1 MNDDT
6 PIIDESLCETV
17 GEAAAPAAPEAPE
30 APEAPAAPAA
40 PEAPPIHSSNSTAL
54 ATRNMVRCPFFEKP
68 VDEKCSSLDSRS
80 IKRTQRHRST
90 AQSRLGD
97 MTVGDIRYCFQQLR
111 NAGKDL
117 NPDMV
122 LYNGQSAGEFALKY
136 LRETSTA
143 MRKRRKKL
151 SMVLVDSADDDGAEE
166 EKKPDGAGEE
176 KNTFVANDRVHRR
189 HPSSLN
195 ILEF

>member
-6 PIIDESLCETV
+6 PIIDKSLCETV
-17 GEAAAPAAPEAPE
+17 GEAAAPAAPA
-30 APEAPAAPAA
+30 
-40 PEAPPIHSSNSTAL
+40 APPIHSSDSTAAV

-68 VDEKCSSLDSRS
+68 VDENCSSLDSKNM
-80 IKRTQRHRST
+80 KRTQRHRST

-151 SMVLVDSADDDGAEE
+151 SMVLIDSADDDGAGE

-176 KNTFVANDRVHRR
+176 ENTLVANDSVHRR

>member
-1 MNDDT
+1 MLLNNNQCFHVCAMNDDNLN
-6 PIIDESLCETV
+6 IYESLCETIAEK
-17 GEAAAPAAPEAPE
+17 EALSASK
-30 APEAPAAPAA
+30 
-40 PEAPPIHSSNSTAL
+40 ISVQ
-54 ATRNMVRCPFFEKP
+54 NMVRCPFYEKP
-68 VDEKCSSLDSRS
+68 VDENQRS
-80 IKRTQRHRST
+80 QSARYVKRTQRHRST

-117 NPDMV
+117 NPDMM

-151 SMVLVDSADDDGAEE
+151 SMVASDSADDAEDME
-166 EKKPDGAGEE
+166 E
-176 KNTFVANDRVHRR
+176 DRGKEGGFGVNGKRHRR
-189 HPSSLN
+189 DSRSLN
-195 ILEF
+195 VLEF

>member
-1 MNDDT
+1 MNDNSAKKN
-6 PIIDESLCETV
+6 IYESLCKTS
-17 GEAAAPAAPEAPE
+17 APAAGVGEPN
-30 APEAPAAPAA
+30 
-40 PEAPPIHSSNSTAL
+40 I
-54 ATRNMVRCPFFEKP
+54 NMIRCPFYEKP
-68 VDEKCSSLDSRS
+68 VDEIQRIQSAKYAKRS
-80 IKRTQRHRST
+80 QRHRST

-117 NPDMV
+117 SPDMM

-143 MRKRRKKL
+143 TRKRRKSL
-151 SMVLVDSADDDGAEE
+151 SMAASRSVAANKKDRDVRVKDGAFSVSRCASTR
-166 EKKPDGAGEE
+166 DSG
-176 KNTFVANDRVHRR
+176 
-189 HPSSLN
+189 LN

>member
-6 PIIDESLCETV
+6 FNIYESLCETV
-17 GEAAAPAAPEAPE
+17 AETRL
-30 APEAPAAPAA
+30 
-40 PEAPPIHSSNSTAL
+40 SSSSEVSVP
-54 ATRNMVRCPFFEKP
+54 NMVRCPFYEKP
-68 VDEKCSSLDSRS
+68 VDENQRS
-80 IKRTQRHRST
+80 QSARYVKRTQRHRST

-117 NPDMV
+117 NPDMM

-151 SMVLVDSADDDGAEE
+151 SMVARDSADEGV
-166 EKKPDGAGEE
+166 EKQETPGNAAG
-176 KNTFVANDRVHRR
+176 FGVNDNRHRR
-189 HPSSLN
+189 EPSLN
-195 ILEF
+195 VLEF

>member
-6 PIIDESLCETV
+6 FERSIYESLCETST
-17 GEAAAPAAPEAPE
+17 PAACDGEP
-30 APEAPAAPAA
+30 
-40 PEAPPIHSSNSTAL
+40 
-54 ATRNMVRCPFFEKP
+54 NMNTVRCPFYEKP
-68 VDEKCSSLDSRS
+68 VDDIQRIHSAKYAKRS
-80 IKRTQRHRST
+80 QRHRST

-117 NPDMV
+117 SPDMM

-143 MRKRRKKL
+143 TRKRRKSL
-151 SMVLVDSADDDGAEE
+151 SMAASRSVAANKKDRDVRVKDGAFSVSRCASNR
-166 EKKPDGAGEE
+166 DSG
-176 KNTFVANDRVHRR
+176 
-189 HPSSLN
+189 LN
-195 ILEF
+195 VLDF

>member
-6 PIIDESLCETV
+6 LNIYQSLCETAV
-17 GEAAAPAAPEAPE
+17 P
-30 APEAPAAPAA
+30 
-40 PEAPPIHSSNSTAL
+40 SSSDI
-54 ATRNMVRCPFFEKP
+54 RVPNMVRCPFYEKP
-68 VDEKCSSLDSRS
+68 VGENQRS
-80 IKRTQRHRST
+80 HSAKYVKRTQRHRST

-117 NPDMV
+117 NPDMM

-151 SMVLVDSADDDGAEE
+151 SMVASDSADDEDEKDG
-166 EKKPDGAGEE
+166 P
-176 KNTFVANDRVHRR
+176 RVKTTQLNVDDNNHRR
-189 HPSSLN
+189 SNSGSLN
-195 ILEF
+195 VLEF

>member
-1 MNDDT
+1 MNDD
-6 PIIDESLCETV
+6 ILNIYESLCETV
-17 GEAAAPAAPEAPE
+17 DETQL
-30 APEAPAAPAA
+30 
-40 PEAPPIHSSNSTAL
+40 SSSSEVSVP
-54 ATRNMVRCPFFEKP
+54 NMVRCPFYEKP
-68 VDEKCSSLDSRS
+68 VDENQRS
-80 IKRTQRHRST
+80 QSAKYAKRTQRHRST

-117 NPDMV
+117 NPDMM

-151 SMVLVDSADDDGAEE
+151 SMVASDSADDDED
-166 EKKPDGAGEE
+166 KGEE
-176 KNTFVANDRVHRR
+176 RGKGREFGVNGNRHRR
-189 HPSSLN
+189 DSSSLN
-195 ILEF
+195 VLEF

>member
-6 PIIDESLCETV
+6 LKKNVYESLCETS
-17 GEAAAPAAPEAPE
+17 AP
-30 APEAPAAPAA
+30 
-40 PEAPPIHSSNSTAL
+40 SSDVSGPNI
-54 ATRNMVRCPFFEKP
+54 NMVRCPFYEKP
-68 VDEKCSSLDSRS
+68 VDEIQRIQSAKYAKRS
-80 IKRTQRHRST
+80 QRHRST

-117 NPDMV
+117 SPDMM

-143 MRKRRKKL
+143 TRKRRKSL
-151 SMVLVDSADDDGAEE
+151 SMVASRSVADKKDRDGRRGKDSAFSVNGCM
-166 EKKPDGAGEE
+166 
-176 KNTFVANDRVHRR
+176 
-189 HPSSLN
+189 SSRDSGLN
-195 ILEF
+195 VLEF

>member
-17 GEAAAPAAPEAPE
+17 DEVQRPPAPPAPEDTLVT
-30 APEAPAAPAA
+30 
-40 PEAPPIHSSNSTAL
+40 HCSDSTAIV
-54 ATRNMVRCPFFEKP
+54 TRNMVRCPFFEKP
-68 VDEKCSSLDSRS
+68 VSENCSSQGFKY

-136 LRETSTA
+136 LRETSSA
-143 MRKRRKKL
+143 MRQRRKKL
-151 SMVLVDSADDDGAEE
+151 PMVLIDPADNERAEE
-166 EKKPDGAGEE
+166 ENISDGAGEE
-176 KNTFVANDRVHRR
+176 KNNAVANDRVHRR
-189 HPSSLN
+189 HSSSLN

>member
-1 MNDDT
+1 MNAETLNIYKSGNETVDT
-6 PIIDESLCETV
+6 PASLEV
-17 GEAAAPAAPEAPE
+17 SVP
-30 APEAPAAPAA
+30 
-40 PEAPPIHSSNSTAL
+40 
-54 ATRNMVRCPFFEKP
+54 NMVRCPFYEEP
-68 VDEKCSSLDSRS
+68 VKQKQRHEGAKYA
-80 IKRTQRHRST
+80 KRTQRHRST

-117 NPDMV
+117 NPEMM

-151 SMVLVDSADDDGAEE
+151 AMIDSDTSGDETK
-166 EKKPDGAGEE
+166 EKTSVNDVYNSGMLG
-176 KNTFVANDRVHRR
+176 VATASQPR
-189 HPSSLN
+189 LN

>member
-1 MNDDT
+1 MNDEAVN
-6 PIIDESLCETV
+6 IYKSLCETV
-17 GEAAAPAAPEAPE
+17 AEESAAQ
-30 APEAPAAPAA
+30 
-40 PEAPPIHSSNSTAL
+40 SSSEL
-54 ATRNMVRCPFFEKP
+54 SVPNMVRCPFYEKP
-68 VDEKCSSLDSRS
+68 VDENQRS
-80 IKRTQRHRST
+80 QNAKYVKRTQRHRST

-117 NPDMV
+117 NPEML

-151 SMVLVDSADDDGAEE
+151 SMVVNDSVDDG
-166 EKKPDGAGEE
+166 GEE
-176 KNTFVANDRVHRR
+176 NEQERETVGSFGLNGNRHRSNS
-189 HPSSLN
+189 SSLN
-195 ILEF
+195 VLEF

>member
-6 PIIDESLCETV
+6 LNIYESLCETIDK
-17 GEAAAPAAPEAPE
+17 EET
-30 APEAPAAPAA
+30 
-40 PEAPPIHSSNSTAL
+40 SSKVTIP
-54 ATRNMVRCPFFEKP
+54 NMVRCPFYEKP
-68 VDEKCSSLDSRS
+68 VDENQRSSSAKCV
-80 IKRTQRHRST
+80 KRTQRHRST

-117 NPDMV
+117 NPEMM

-136 LRETSTA
+136 LRETSAA

-151 SMVLVDSADDDGAEE
+151 SMVESDSANDAEDIE
-166 EKKPDGAGEE
+166 GE
-176 KNTFVANDRVHRR
+176 FGVHVRHRR
-189 HPSSLN
+189 DSGSLN
-195 ILEF
+195 VLEF

>member
-1 MNDDT
+1 MNDDSLQ
-6 PIIDESLCETV
+6 IIESFCETI
-17 GEAAAPAAPEAPE
+17 ADTQPSQTSP
-30 APEAPAAPAA
+30 
-40 PEAPPIHSSNSTAL
+40 SSKISVP
-54 ATRNMVRCPFFEKP
+54 NMVRCPFYEKP
-68 VDEKCSSLDSRS
+68 VDETQRS
-80 IKRTQRHRST
+80 QNVRYVKRTQRHRST

-117 NPDMV
+117 NPDMM

-151 SMVLVDSADDDGAEE
+151 SMIASDSADDEE
-166 EKKPDGAGEE
+166 DKDDDDSRKEGIFGVNGK
-176 KNTFVANDRVHRR
+176 RHRR
-189 HPSSLN
+189 DSGSLN
-195 ILEF
+195 VLEF